1 MKASELAR
9 PMKKLD
15 SFPAKVPG
23 FNIRGEKSVSTSIG
37 VCVTFIM
44 LSVTFLFATLKF

>member
-1 MKASELAR
+1 MKASDLAR

-15 SFPAKVPG
+15 IFPAKVPG
-23 FNIRGEKSVSTSIG
+23 LSIGGEKAVSTSVG
-37 VCVTFIM
+37 GCVTFVM